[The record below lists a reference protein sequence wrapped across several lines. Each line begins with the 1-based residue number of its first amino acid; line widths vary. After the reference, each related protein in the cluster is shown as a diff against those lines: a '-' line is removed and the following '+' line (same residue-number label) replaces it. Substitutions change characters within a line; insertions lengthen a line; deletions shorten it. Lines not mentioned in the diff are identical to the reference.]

1 MNTPFVNDM
10 FSMVYQAFKNLYPD
24 KECECQWQPEKMT
37 DEDGAEV
44 FGITTYGDNGEIF
57 VDISAHLKVVD
68 AVEIL
73 AHELAHVAVGAD
85 ANHGKAWEDAFDA
98 IHNEFNRIGD
108 EMFDDNGGVAVDV
121 VSGKAYVRENK
132 EKYEPC
138 DSLALLKEQDSC
150 ENCTI
155 AIEDR
160 QPVIRCKYCKHWD
173 EEHDGH
179 CTINHI
185 FTIPDFYCADG
196 ERR

>member
-24 KECECQWQPEKMT
+24 KECECQWQPKKMT

-44 FGITTYGDNGEIF
+44 LGITTYGDNGEIF

-85 ANHGKAWEDAFDA
+85 AKHEKAWEDAFNA

-132 EKYEPC
+132 E
-138 DSLALLKEQDSC
+138 
-150 ENCTI
+150 T
-155 AIEDR
+155 
-160 QPVIRCKYCKHWD
+160 
-173 EEHDGH
+173 
-179 CTINHI
+179 
-185 FTIPDFYCADG
+185 
-196 ERR
+196 